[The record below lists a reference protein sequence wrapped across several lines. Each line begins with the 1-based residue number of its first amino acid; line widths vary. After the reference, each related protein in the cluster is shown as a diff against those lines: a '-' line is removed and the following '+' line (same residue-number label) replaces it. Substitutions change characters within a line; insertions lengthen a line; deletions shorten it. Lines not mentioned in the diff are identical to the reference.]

1 MRGPAAIAGTRG
13 ASCSRRVQP
22 HRLTIRR
29 RLGVPLP
36 QTGKTSD
43 FLDFVTYNQEGAEG
57 EARGR
62 ERARRPWGE
71 PPIWTEEAMGAM
83 RLAVKRMFVRGGV
96 L

>member
-1 MRGPAAIAGTRG
+1 MPGAGAASPFHHPSAIGRPIAEDR
-13 ASCSRRVQP
+13 
-22 HRLTIRR
+22 
-29 RLGVPLP
+29 
-36 QTGKTSD
+36 KTSD

-62 ERARRPWGE
+62 ERAHGPWGE

-83 RLAVKRMFVRGGV
+83 RLAAKRMFVRGGV